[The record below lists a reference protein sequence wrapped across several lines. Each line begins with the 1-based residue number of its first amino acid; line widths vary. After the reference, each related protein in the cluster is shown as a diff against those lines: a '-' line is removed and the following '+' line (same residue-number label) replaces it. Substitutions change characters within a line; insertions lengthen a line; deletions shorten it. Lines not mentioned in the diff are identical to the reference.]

1 MRQVRDNLWIGDCLD
16 AKRHHEDFDTIIS
29 MVRIDQYDSG
39 HADYRFPIADG
50 EHDHHT
56 FGKAVRQARESYDEG
71 GKLLVHCQAGVSR
84 STAVVTA
91 MLAVKED
98 KSWVEVLND
107 TRAGYAPVSPQLKN
121 SAKRYI
127 KTCKRHDGS

>member
-50 EHDHHT
+50 SHDHYT
-56 FGKAVRQARESYDEG
+56 FAKAVRQARASYDDG
-71 GKLLVHCQAGVSR
+71 DKLLVHCQAGVSR

-98 KSWVEVLND
+98 KSWEDVLYE
-107 TRAGYAPVSPQLKN
+107 TRAGHAPVSPELVR

-127 KTCKRHDGS
+127 ETCERHDA